1 MSTDKNRLR
10 HTLTEHPWRN
20 QTQIAAN
27 LALVVIVGIIIGA
40 LYLIQ
45 SSTAT
50 TTNRELQQMR
60 DQSAVLRRDNE
71 RLRAEIAELQSLPR
85 MMTRA
90 AELGFRQAGSDEIQ
104 WIVVDGYRYD
114 RPLLTPTPAPTL
126 EHAEPVYDDTMNGW
140 FQRQWDSLKQ
150 QFDDWR
156 HGRT

>member
-10 HTLTEHPWRN
+10 HTLTEQPWRN

-27 LALVVIVGIIIGA
+27 LALVVIVGIIIGS

-45 SSTAT
+45 TSTAT
-50 TTNRELQQMR
+50 TTGRELEQMKER
-60 DQSAVLRRDNE
+60 SDDLRRDNE

-90 AELGFRQAGSDEIQ
+90 AELGFRQAGSNEIQ

-114 RPLLTPTPAPTL
+114 RPLLTPTPSPTP
-126 EHAEPVYDDTMNGW
+126 EHTDPGYDDTMGGW
-140 FQRQWDSLKQ
+140 FQRQWESLKQ

-156 HGRT
+156 NGRT